1 MSKMISRAHTSLP
14 PYIRRLVGHPFRTV
28 IAVAKFFA
36 FAHLFTE
43 YGVVTAP
50 CQGPSMLPTFDI
62 LGEWILIS
70 RFHRFGRNV
79 ELGDLVAYNI
89 PINHER
95 GVKRILGMPGDY
107 VLVDS
112 GSNAMIQVRTPL
124 NFPLQSITQKL
135 TWGCLRYLKVI
146 VGSWEI
152 T

>member
-1 MSKMISRAHTSLP
+1 MASYARGLF
-14 PYIRRLVGHPFRTV
+14 GHPFKTV

-43 YGVVTAP
+43 YGFVTAP

-95 GVKRILGMPGDY
+95 GVKRILGLPGDY

-112 GSNAMIQVRTPL
+112 PGSGSNAMIQV
-124 NFPLQSITQKL
+124 
-135 TWGCLRYLKVI
+135 
-146 VGSWEI
+146 
-152 T
+152 